1 MAYASLGVIY
11 DEFIS
16 FKGGKL
22 IYYSRS
28 NLNSRKKQYA
38 KLPLTAS
45 EKLIANQRRIKNRMS
60 DALTKLYETASDKL
74 VTIAKSK
81 KQFMFKCTFITL
93 TVNACFKSHQDVINK
108 QCLPKILD
116 WFRYINK
123 NLLYVWKKELT
134 KQGTIHYHIITNS
147 FIHHRRIRDKWNSIL
162 YKHQLT
168 TSLDANSTD
177 IHSLKHIDKPLN
189 YMLKYITKTSESD
202 KDIQGKIWD
211 CSSELKKPSKVVIVN
226 PEKPLINEI
235 DSYIK
240 AGNELKQ
247 YDYCSIVK
255 ISLSK
260 LFYYPQ
266 LLDYYKKWLFQHL
279 PYSERPPDLSF
290 VV

>member
-1 MAYASLGVIY
+1 MAYSSLGVIY
-11 DEFIS
+11 DEFLS

-28 NLNSRKKQYA
+28 NLNSRKKQFA

-45 EKLIANQRRIKNRMS
+45 EKEINNKRRVKNRMS

-93 TVNACFKSHQDVINK
+93 TVNECFKDNQELINK

-134 KQGTIHYHIITNS
+134 KKGTIHYHIITNS
-147 FIHHRRIRDKWNSIL
+147 FIHHKRLRDKWNSIL
-162 YKHQLT
+162 YKYGLT
-168 TSLDANSTD
+168 NSLDANSTD
-177 IHSLKHIDKPLN
+177 IHSLKYIDKPLN

-202 KDIQGKIWD
+202 KDIKGKIWD
-211 CSSELKKPSKVVIVN
+211 CSSELKKTSKVVIENPPSTIIKEVN
-226 PEKPLINEI
+226 
-235 DSYIK
+235 SYINN
-240 AGNELKQ
+240 GNELKQ

-260 LFYYPQ
+260 LFNYPN